1 MNINKNSL
9 KERTQ
14 LLLVLAGI
22 FLILTAI
29 LVFAVYALNSID
41 FIHIRISSTASVFAF
56 LGLVMLGTG
65 VLSVIGSMLD
75 GFRRHVFHHSFKLG
89 GMMIQEILLIVIF
102 GGMIH
107 WIDRWVDGVEIGNI
121 QTEFTLTLF
130 LYGLIQWAPFK
141 DYWNLEPHRTASSY
155 AEVVLNGCNP

>member
-1 MNINKNSL
+1 MEVHIIINKNSL

-22 FLILTAI
+22 VLILTAI
-29 LVFAVYALNSID
+29 LVFAVYALKSID

-75 GFRRHVFHHSFKLG
+75 GLRRHLFYPSFKLG
-89 GMMIQEILLIVIF
+89 GLMIQEILLIVIF

-130 LYGLIQWAPFK
+130 LYGLITLLGKLGDEIKKRDKEQ
-141 DYWNLEPHRTASSY
+141 S
-155 AEVVLNGCNP
+155 